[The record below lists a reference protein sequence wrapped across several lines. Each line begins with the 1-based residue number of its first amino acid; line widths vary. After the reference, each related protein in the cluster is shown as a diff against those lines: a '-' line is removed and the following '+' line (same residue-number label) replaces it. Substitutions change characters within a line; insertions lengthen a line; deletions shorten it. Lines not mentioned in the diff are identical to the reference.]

1 MPTTGNMFRN
11 VSTQSKYFSKYFF
24 LPQGDIFLNLYS
36 LENTVI
42 EEEYKDKREGKGR
55 RCYLG
60 DGTLAIF
67 HQDDTKKDE

>member
-1 MPTTGNMFRN
+1 MFLKIFSSSSRGHFSQPT
-11 VSTQSKYFSKYFF
+11 
-24 LPQGDIFLNLYS
+24 LYS